1 MNLPE
6 ITNTDFESTCKKN
19 LLKNT
24 KNIEIDGSEFYLTDS
39 SINEQNFLLIGS
51 NLLHIITN
59 SYLDRNLAISE
70 LELVDIFGYTPYAYS
85 LMDPFNSHPSEIAPP
100 LVSLCVNSIFHRDYH
115 LDNIRKYISSVRR
128 FYNYVIQNRKL
139 ENSHL
144 VFSQNL
150 KENFVYAIGQLPS
163 SSKFHEKWVKKSS
176 EFSPYYFDLSF
187 NVLFTQGIRML
198 SVLYSKLKD
207 TNLSN
212 FYSNYSNR
220 LENDIITHFWNDDQ
234 ACFTEVLSK
243 DRIGNK
249 LQTSLSLIPL
259 YLEKLPQHIAYILV
273 DERIL
278 NEDKFMSN
286 YLIPFISL
294 DQFEIL
300 QINLN
305 NFTSDTLNWLIILG
319 LRKHGFINISQQLF
333 IRLLSLV
340 NNNGFY
346 ECYDPNTGKG
356 IGKEN
361 AANSTIIMDLINNFI
376 DNEAATNF
384 ILDREWTRNKRLPN
398 F

>member
-6 ITNTDFESTCKKN
+6 ITNTDFESNYKKN

-85 LMDPFNSHPSEIAPP
+85 LTDPFNSHPSEIAPP

>member
-150 KENFVYAIGQLPS
+150 KDNFVYAIGQLPS